1 MLPIANGSILPL
13 RTSVER
19 DEGPAETSSLK
30 RKAACFVILL
40 FGAVA
45 RARGASFD
53 HAIWDRTLKTYV
65 SELGEVDYRALKANR
80 NDLDDYVRSLG
91 AASPASR
98 PDLFP
103 SRAHELA
110 YWMNAYN
117 AFVIRGVIDHYPI
130 KSVRDAGVLYG
141 FFWRDDYLAG
151 GVKISLF
158 HLENEV
164 IRKKYREPR
173 IHFGIV
179 CAAVSCPLLSRA
191 AFTAENLETQLEQL
205 TRRFINERRNLM
217 IDPVANT
224 AALSKI
230 FDWYTK
236 DFEAPV
242 APGEPQG
249 TLIEYVRRH
258 ANDDNRRALDALRR
272 PKITFSDYD
281 WSLNEPGSRARARSP
296 LDRELAGVSAT
307 SGRH

>member
-13 RTSVER
+13 RTRVER
-19 DEGPAETSSLK
+19 DEAHAEMSSLK
-30 RKAACFVILL
+30 RQAVCLVLLLLGAA
-40 FGAVA
+40 A
-45 RARGASFD
+45 RASGASFD
-53 HAIWDRTLKTYV
+53 HAVWDAILKTYV
-65 SELGEVDYRALKANR
+65 NEIGEVDYRALKGNR
-80 NDLDDYVRSLG
+80 KDLDDYVRSLG
-91 AASPASR
+91 EASPDNR

-103 SRAHELA
+103 SRSHELA

-151 GVKISLF
+151 GVKMSLF

-179 CAAVSCPLLSRA
+179 CAAVSCPVLSRT

-205 TRRFINERRNLM
+205 TRRFINEQRNLT
-217 IDPVANT
+217 IDPVANA
-224 AALSKI
+224 AALSTI

-242 APGEPQG
+242 ARGGPQG

-272 PKITFSDYD
+272 PKVTFSDYD

-296 LDRELAGVSAT
+296 LDRELAGGTAT